1 MFDRLYKLIDNV
13 NEIDLNKICLE
24 IWKDGKVQ
32 RVIIDL
38 NRYEQLFKLGV
49 DANGLVIGEY
59 GYYSDFISD
68 GVKAFGTHYT
78 LNDTGVFYESMKVKD
93 YNDGFSILADTVKQ
107 NKVGK
112 VTDLAKKY
120 GVDILGLTDQS
131 KDEIIKKIIP
141 IIITHTKELILA

>member
-1 MFDRLYKLIDNV
+1 MFGRLFEIIENV
-13 NEIDLNKICLE
+13 NNIDLNKVCLE
-24 IWKDGKVQ
+24 IWKDEKVQ
-32 RVIIDL
+32 RVVIDL

-78 LNDTGVFYESMKVKD
+78 LNDTGVFYESMKFKN
-93 YNDGFSILADTVKQ
+93 YNDGFSILADTVKT

-120 GVDILGLTDQS
+120 GVDILGLTDKS
-131 KDEIIKKIIP
+131 KDEIIQKIIP
-141 IIITHTKELILA
+141 IIITHTKERILE